1 MTGQRILAVDPGREK
16 CGLAVLDRDQGVLDR
31 RIVPTD
37 QLAAA
42 VSELIV
48 AHECRV
54 IALGSQTHS
63 AAVRQ
68 ILAPLLEQ
76 KQVDEIA
83 TVDEHGSTEEARLR
97 YWKSTPPTGWKRF
110 LPSGLLVPPC
120 AIDDFAAIILGERYF
135 QKMRPTQSD
144 KR

>member
-1 MTGQRILAVDPGREK
+1 MSAQRVLAVDPGREK
-16 CGLAVLDRDQGVLDR
+16 CGLAVLDKDQGVLCR

-37 QLAAA
+37 QLAEV

-48 AHECRV
+48 SHGCQV
-54 IALGSQTHS
+54 IAVGSQTHS

-76 KQVDEIA
+76 KRVAEIA
-83 TVDEHGSTEEARLR
+83 IVDEHGSTEEARLR
-97 YWKSTPPTGWKRF
+97 YWEALPPAGWRRF
-110 LPSGLLVPPC
+110 LPLGLLVPPC

-135 QKMRPTQSD
+135 KKTRLTQSC